1 MWGPREAFESLLP
14 DVLEEAGSSK
24 RWRLKEGSRS
34 ASKEGACGVSMQFWL
49 EVFSI
54 VASITLIV
62 QLVML
67 ALLFLEVR
75 RTTEKVNRLTGEL
88 QSRVGPILTRVQI
101 LLEDTQPKISSMVND
116 ASHIVYLARGQAQK
130 VDRVFTEAA
139 DRLRGQL
146 VHTDRILTAALEAVE
161 EAGSQFKTSFW
172 RPVQKASALVQG
184 IKVGLDLLRSR
195 RGSKSRGGDDPRETQ
210 EEELFI

>member
-1 MWGPREAFESLLP
+1 
-14 DVLEEAGSSK
+14 
-24 RWRLKEGSRS
+24 
-34 ASKEGACGVSMQFWL
+34 MQVWL

-54 VASITLIV
+54 LAAIALIV
-62 QLVML
+62 QVVILT
-67 ALLFLEVR
+67 LLFFEVR
-75 RTTEKVNRLTGEL
+75 RTTEKVNSLSSDL

-101 LLEDTQPKISSMVND
+101 LLDDTQPKISSMVSD
-116 ASHIVYLARGQAQK
+116 ASHIVYLARDQAQK

-146 VHTDRILTAALEAVE
+146 IHADHILSGALEAVE
-161 EAGSQFKTSFW
+161 EAGSGFKNSFW
-172 RPVQKASALVQG
+172 RPMQKASALVQG

-195 RGSKSRGGDDPRETQ
+195 RASKSKGDEPPRETQ